1 MTVRGG
7 VLATLLVMG
16 ACSGEEA
23 AREPEPTGG
32 AEESQSDT
40 ERTLPPAL
48 EHDPLDPDS
57 ACGRAEACC
66 RAFAAAIPNVV
77 AESACVGPRE
87 VHERADADV
96 RCDAM
101 RAGWR
106 EALTLQTGEAPDA
119 CR

>member
-23 AREPEPTGG
+23 ARDPEPTGG
-32 AEESQSDT
+32 AEQSQTET
-40 ERTLPPAL
+40 ERAEPTV
-48 EHDPLDPDS
+48 EHEPLDPDT

-66 RAFAAAIPNVV
+66 RAFAAAMPNVV

-87 VHERADADV
+87 VHERADADA

-101 RAGWR
+101 RAGWS
-106 EALTLQTGEAPDA
+106 EALTLRSGEAPEA